1 MKLTMTLNN
10 KILKNDNK
18 EIASESQV
26 FTTRTIKI
34 KLNKDRGE
42 PCLKTLNKI
51 KYKKY
56 VRLFIASV
64 MTIRC

>member
-1 MKLTMTLNN
+1 MKLTMLNN
-10 KILKNDNK
+10 KILKINDNK

-34 KLNKDRGE
+34 KLNMDRGE

-51 KYKKY
+51 KDKKY
-56 VRLFIASV
+56 GRLFIASV